1 MEIPIGLRNVL
12 VNKLSDDFFADNKD
26 VGKVAETLTH
36 DHCKRLKFCLE
47 LAPNPE
53 LFYWKDDKGNEV
65 DLIAEIKNIPIPIE
79 IKYKNNISS
88 ANLNG
93 IKAFIS
99 QKKCSFGFV
108 IT

>member
-1 MEIPIGLRNVL
+1 M
-12 VNKLSDDFFADNKD
+12 
-26 VGKVAETLTH
+26 GKVAETLAH

-47 LAPNPE
+47 LVPNPE

-65 DLIAEIKNIPIPIE
+65 DLIVEIKNIPIPIE

-108 IT
+108 ITKDLLDIKDNLIFIPLWLFLLIC